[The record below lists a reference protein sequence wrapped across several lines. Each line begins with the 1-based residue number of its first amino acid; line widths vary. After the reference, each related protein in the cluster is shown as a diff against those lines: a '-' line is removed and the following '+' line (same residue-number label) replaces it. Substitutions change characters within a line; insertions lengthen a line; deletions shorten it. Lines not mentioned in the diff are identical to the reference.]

1 MACVRLARMS
11 LMLPPGSSSA
21 RSVVGVADDLFASLR
36 GESLTLPSA
45 TSVVLVLVDGLGTIN
60 LRAHSGHARTMTGS
74 MAKKDV
80 ARSVFPTTTAAALT
94 SILTGVWPGQHGL
107 VGYRVLDP
115 ARDVLVNQLTG
126 WESEGIDPEIWQA
139 APTVFEQALIAGR
152 ESFAIG
158 VAAYA
163 NSGFTRA
170 TLRGAQFVAAAT
182 PADRVAAAYDLAERH
197 PGSLVYCYLP
207 EVDKAGH
214 KHGVASGEWVSAL
227 EDIDSALSTRVPPGV
242 GVLVTSDHGMVDVP
256 VHRQVV
262 LDETGGR
269 LDGIRHIGG
278 EPRMLH
284 VYLEPDADA
293 AGILAR
299 WRDDLEGMADVLSGA
314 EAIAASLFGPVV
326 TDAATARIGDMLVV
340 ARGAWAVYDGTA
352 ADQRGRTMVGQHGAL
367 TPEEQSVP
375 LIRLGALAR

>member
-1 MACVRLARMS
+1 
-11 LMLPPGSSSA
+11 MLPSGSSTA

-36 GESLTLPSA
+36 GESLTLPRA
-45 TSVVLVLVDGLGTIN
+45 QSVVLVLVDGLGSIS
-60 LRAHSGHARTMTGS
+60 LRAHAGHARTLSGS

-126 WESEGIDPEIWQA
+126 WESEGIDPEVWQA
-139 APTVFEQALIAGR
+139 APTVFEQSSIAGR
-152 ESFAIG
+152 ESFAVG

-170 TLRGAQFVAAAT
+170 TLRGAQFVAAET
-182 PADRVAAAYDLAERH
+182 PAARVTTAYALAERH
-197 PGSLVYCYLP
+197 PGSFVYCYLP

-214 KHGVASGEWVSAL
+214 KHGIASGEWVSAL
-227 EDIDSALSTRVPPGV
+227 EDIDSALSVRVPSGV
-242 GVLVTSDHGMVDVP
+242 GVLVTSDHGMLDVP
-256 VHRQVV
+256 AHRQVV
-262 LDETGGR
+262 LDETGGL
-269 LDGIRHIGG
+269 LDGVRHIGG

-293 AGILAR
+293 AGVHAR
-299 WRDDLEGMADVLSGA
+299 WRGDLEGTADVLSRA
-314 EAIAASLFGPVV
+314 DAITTGLFGPTV
-326 TDAATARIGDMLVV
+326 TDAAAARIGDLLVV
-340 ARGAWAVYDGTA
+340 ARGVWAVYDGTA
-352 ADQRGRTMVGQHGAL
+352 ADQRGRSMVGQHGGL
-367 TPEEQSVP
+367 SPEEQSVP
-375 LIRLGALAR
+375 LIRLGAFAR